1 VKSYAL
7 SSCLLA
13 GLLFSACVSPEARFD
28 DFADG
33 KNDDGGGG
41 SNGLQN
47 SDGAFDIAPEQIS
60 GTYLYVV
67 STIVAPR
74 IPTIYLAEVEAEK
87 VGKAIKLRIRQR
99 PVSKTD
105 RVTPVAPW
113 GDWHEDILDTT
124 GEIDSDPIR
133 TTVPAAANAL
143 TGFDT
148 ETEIAMHGRLFNLA
162 ADDDPDAPVAFFCGT
177 ITGRVIS
184 PFPIDDLTG
193 STFTGSR
200 ITNVADPT
208 SYPPV
213 VINCDKD
220 PARPL

>member
-1 VKSYAL
+1 
-7 SSCLLA
+7 LLA
-13 GLLFSACVSPEARFD
+13 GFLSACASPEARFD

-33 KNDDGGGG
+33 KNDGGGA
-41 SNGLQN
+41 SNGLQQA
-47 SDGAFDIAPEQIS
+47 DGSFDLTPGQIS

-105 RVTPVAPW
+105 RATPVAPW
-113 GDWHEDILDTT
+113 GDWHEDILDTE

-148 ETEIAMHGRLFNLA
+148 DTEIAMHGRLFNLT
-162 ADDDPDAPVAFFCGT
+162 ADDDPEAPVDFFCGT

-184 PFPIDDLTG
+184 PFPIDDLSG

-200 ITNVADPT
+200 ITNVDDPE

-213 VINCDKD
+213 VINCSKD

>member
-7 SSCLLA
+7 FLLLSA
-13 GLLFSACVSPEARFD
+13 GSLITACISPEGRYD
-28 DFADG
+28 DFANG
-33 KNDDGGGG
+33 KNDGGAAESNPQDGSGVFP
-41 SNGLQN
+41 L
-47 SDGAFDIAPEQIS
+47 APEQITGS
-60 GTYLYVV
+60 YLYVV

-74 IPTIYLAEVEAEK
+74 IPTVYLAEVEAEK
-87 VGKAIKLRIRQR
+87 LGRGVKLRIRQR
-99 PVSKTD
+99 PLSKTD
-105 RVTPVAPW
+105 RTTPVGPF
-113 GDWHEDILDTT
+113 GDWHEDVLGTD
-124 GEIDSDPIR
+124 GVIDSAPLR

-143 TGFDT
+143 TGLDT
-148 ETEIAMHGRLFNLA
+148 DTEIAMHGRLFNLA
-162 ADDDPDAPVAFFCGT
+162 AEDDPDAPVDFFCGT
-177 ITGRVIS
+177 ITGRIIS

-200 ITNVADPT
+200 ITDVDDPK